1 MVGKTISH
9 YRIVEKLGEGG
20 MGVVYKAGD
29 ARIDRTVALK
39 FLSSH
44 LPASDEARERFVR
57 EANAAGTVAA
67 PLRAGRRTIA
77 ALIATFTLVVESFR
91 AEPTDGGSHDM
102 ETGGW
107 E

>member
-9 YRIVEKLGEGG
+9 YDITDKIGEGG
-20 MGVVYKAGD
+20 MGVVYEAED
-29 ARIDRTVALK
+29 ARIGRTVVLR

-77 ALIATFTLVVESFR
+77 ALIATFALVVESFR
-91 AEPTDGGSHDM
+91 AEPTDGGSHDK